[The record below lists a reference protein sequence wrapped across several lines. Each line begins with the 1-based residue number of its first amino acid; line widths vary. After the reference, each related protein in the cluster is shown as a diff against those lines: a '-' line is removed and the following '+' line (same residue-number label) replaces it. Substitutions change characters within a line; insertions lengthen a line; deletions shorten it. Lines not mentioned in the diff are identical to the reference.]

1 MTSINVDDK
10 YCTSEKL
17 GGGQKNN
24 IIIWSFLIHKSS
36 WTLYDRSLGTRSLC
50 QRYAKHYWRANRL
63 TIEFLKTQW
72 FHTSYKVIYTK
83 VERVGVRRVQ

>member
-36 WTLYDRSLGTRSLC
+36 WTLYGRSLGTRSP
-50 QRYAKHYWRANRL
+50 WRTLNPN
-63 TIEFLKTQW
+63 
-72 FHTSYKVIYTK
+72 
-83 VERVGVRRVQ
+83 VGKPKYIDYLLINDQ